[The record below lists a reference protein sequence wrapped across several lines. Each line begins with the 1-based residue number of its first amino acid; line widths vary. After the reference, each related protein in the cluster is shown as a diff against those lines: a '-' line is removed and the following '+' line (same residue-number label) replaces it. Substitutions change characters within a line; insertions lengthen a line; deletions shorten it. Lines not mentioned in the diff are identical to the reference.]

1 MRRENH
7 ETNNDFEIV
16 RKEVTQQYYA
26 DFHCPNYLQ
35 FRNRCISL
43 QNYFVISTGKKLI
56 EVCFSFHFQCTE
68 KGWYVEIS
76 KIIQ

>member
-26 DFHCPNYLQ
+26 DFH
-35 FRNRCISL
+35 
-43 QNYFVISTGKKLI
+43 
-56 EVCFSFHFQCTE
+56 
-68 KGWYVEIS
+68 S
-76 KIIQ
+76 KA